1 MKRNTFF
8 LMAFGLMSFG
18 LNAQS
23 LRSEWVEKFRKIQ
36 PPNSKIIES
45 TMPFYNSSR
54 TNGGMDADTL
64 NFLNGKDLVRQIL
77 WLNTND
83 ENELHEIDSVRGD
96 IEESYIKQ
104 NIIPITLVDYKYQA
118 IHDSIEKING
128 ITINA
133 KDSLYE
139 FKTSTGYHGSLYE
152 DKYAFG
158 VSFPL
163 ERIRTDFNR
172 IVIDERLML
181 SNIALNPSGVWK
193 IKIGSFQA
201 DMQLNVPMDIPF
213 MNDTL
218 LKVEIGYVVPETD
231 VRVSYIENPWPVS
244 GGKTKIMGRAEMPK
258 NQNST
263 SGTSGGSGSGSSSG
277 YDVPNDGF
285 GHYPVSGNFVFVPA
299 QKLWVETIDGFP
311 GLPDL
316 KALVTLDYGSD
327 NKKLHTCIK
336 KPLVFIEGIDFGY
349 KSYGFG
355 ERDYKCGTMGYR
367 DMVAGKQWNV
377 ETQKHE
383 SCESIAQAPEILKRY
398 KAAGYDIL
406 YVDFYDGANDMDFNS
421 ETVIKVIQSIQ
432 SQMCG
437 EKIHV
442 VGVSMGS
449 IVAKMALKKMERR
462 KLNSCVASFTS
473 FDGPHQGANIPLGL
487 QRFVSYMSDVSDDS
501 KYVLEKMLR
510 RPAARQLLELHESVN
525 AGCDNE
531 RNKLVRTDT
540 LIGGY
545 PSNMKLLAIT
555 NGSGLGSKGY
565 IKKLD
570 GNFLKPAD
578 VLVEIEFKRPFS
590 KSMPWFASTNVATIY
605 AAHKSAGSSYFVA
618 KMFGFFGG
626 KSNFQSHKSNV
637 QHDHINGS
645 WNNAIGRVNDFGRL
659 GNLFLKAVRFSDK
672 TTFVNTVSALDLK
685 FAKQAN
691 SKQDIHDMPLTVN
704 SKSLLMPLGSGF
716 STPFERIFI
725 PQKNQEHAYLDS
737 SAGGNTMW
745 LLLELNKISDANHS
759 TVVDKNYNYRGSNAV
774 KVKSMEVLNGAVFEL
789 NGLGAF
795 PAISKDD
802 SLLERTL
809 EIHNYYSST
818 CMNSTYNV
826 TGNATFSIGNYKN
839 YTGFTINSGGIL
851 KLSSG
856 SKLRIRAGSKMILNE
871 GALLNIGENCSL
883 VLDDKS
889 QLRIESGAKIYLNR
903 GSKIF
908 LNGENAMLHVKG
920 DLVLDSG
927 VIFEPKSMSKMGLVK
942 FTNVGY
948 GYGDATIK
956 ALGRN
961 VSMKFIGS
969 GKKGLTNLQIEGKV
983 TFPFQK
989 SLNTYP
995 LDLFNLDS
1003 CHVLF
1008 DGSGQLIC
1016 GNNVL
1021 LNNSKFESVSWAN
1034 GSGKGMCYLG
1044 DEIVVNKCNFSS
1056 LDTGLSIFTK
1066 QTSRHNELNNNVFD
1080 ECAVGLISRGRG
1092 IEINASQFANNEI
1105 GAVFENLTE
1114 ELIVKDCDI
1123 SSNTKVGLNVKNAYL
1138 NSSFAFIMGTS
1149 FYKNYVS
1156 VRMEKQSLL
1165 SKCNVY
1171 SLNQIGIDIR
1181 NAKLY
1186 LGNKFYKYSDY
1197 LEASVVAGNNA
1208 YLNQNTVSIYLQEA
1222 MPFLDG
1228 GNNFI
1233 YTKTNTENKLQIY
1246 GTILMD
1252 YNLPYW
1258 DNTFT
1263 KFNVNGNYW
1272 INNNK
1277 KYNID
1282 SVDAN
1287 CVDVSYTSG
1296 GAVIPLKLSGKVAS
1310 RNQFL
1315 ECIDPTKNI
1324 DFGGGLKSNVYGND
1338 DKIERINLDFI
1349 KPIADGFEI
1358 EGENVAVNVFNVS
1371 GQLVLKSVTK
1381 DTGTNFF
1388 RLSTGIYF
1396 IQAQN
1401 SEGIS
1406 SKKIFVT
1413 N

>member
-1 MKRNTFF
+1 MKRNT
-8 LMAFGLMSFG
+8 LVLLALGCLSFG
-18 LNAQS
+18 LKAQS

-36 PPNSKIIES
+36 PPNSKVIES
-45 TMPFYNSSR
+45 TMPFYNSGR

-118 IHDSIEKING
+118 IHDSLEKING

-133 KDSLYE
+133 KDSLFE
-139 FKTSTGYHGSLYE
+139 FKTGTGYHGSLYE

-163 ERIRTDFNR
+163 ERIRTDFYR

-193 IKIGSFQA
+193 LKIGNFQA
-201 DMQLNVPMDIPF
+201 DFQLNVPIFIPE
-213 MNDTL
+213 MSDSL
-218 LKVEIGYVVPETD
+218 LEVEIGYVVPETD
-231 VRVSYIENPWPVS
+231 ARVCLIENPWPVS
-244 GGKTKIMGRAEMPK
+244 GAKTKIMGRAETPK
-258 NQNST
+258 NQN
-263 SGTSGGSGSGSSSG
+263 GTSSSGGGSGSSSN
-277 YDVPNDGF
+277 DLPNDGF
-285 GHYPVSGNFVFVPA
+285 GHYQVSANFVYVPA
-299 QKLWVETIDGFP
+299 QRIWVETIDGFP

-327 NKKLHTCIK
+327 NNKIHTCIK

-377 ETQKHE
+377 ETQKYDV
-383 SCESIAQAPEILKRY
+383 CESIAQAPEILKRY

-406 YVDFYDGANDMDFNS
+406 YVDFYDGAHDMDFNS
-421 ETVIKVIQSIQ
+421 ETVIKTIQSIQ

-462 KLNSCVASFTS
+462 KLNSCVASYTS

-487 QRFVSYMSDVSDDS
+487 QRFVSFMSEVSDDS
-501 KYVLEKMLR
+501 KFVLEKMLR

-525 AGCDNE
+525 AGCDIE
-531 RNKLVRTDT
+531 RKKLVRTDT
-540 LIGGY
+540 LIGGF
-545 PSNMKLLAIT
+545 PSNMPLLAIT

-565 IKKLD
+565 IRKFD

-590 KSMPWFASTNVATIY
+590 KSFPWFWSTNVATIY

-626 KSNFQSHKSNV
+626 KSNFHSDKSNV

-645 WNNAIGRVNDFGRL
+645 WNNAIGRVNDFGRM
-659 GNLFLKAVRFSDK
+659 GNLFLKAKRYSDK

-685 FAKQAN
+685 FAKLSN
-691 SKQDIHDMPLTVN
+691 SGQNIHDMTLTVN
-704 SKSLLMPLGSGF
+704 SKSLLMPLGSEF
-716 STPFERIFI
+716 STPFERVFI

-737 SAGGNTMW
+737 SAGGNAMW
-745 LLLELNKISDANHS
+745 LLRELNKITDANHI
-759 TVVDKNYNYRGSNAV
+759 TVVAKNYNYRGSNAV
-774 KVKSMEVLNGAVFEL
+774 KVKSLEVLNGAVFEL
-789 NGLGAF
+789 NGLGVF
-795 PAISKDD
+795 PAISKED
-802 SLLERTL
+802 SMLERTMEL
-809 EIHNYYSST
+809 HNYYSST
-818 CMNSTYNV
+818 CMNSMYKV
-826 TGNATFSIGNYKN
+826 TGNSTFSIGNYKN
-839 YTGFTINSGGIL
+839 VTGFTINSGGVMN
-851 KLSSG
+851 LSSG
-856 SKLRIRAGSKMILNE
+856 SKLRIRSGSKMILNE
-871 GALLNIGENCSL
+871 GSELNIGENCSL
-883 VLDDKS
+883 LLDDRS
-889 QLRIESGAKIYLNR
+889 QLRIESGAKIYLKR

-908 LNGENAMLHVKG
+908 LNGENAMFHLKG

-927 VIFEPKSMSKMGLVK
+927 LKFETRSMTKMGLMK

-948 GYGDATIK
+948 GYGDASIK

-961 VSMKFIGS
+961 ASLKFVGS
-969 GKKGLTNLQIEGKV
+969 GKNGFANVQIEGKV
-983 TFPFQK
+983 TFPYQK
-989 SLNTYP
+989 SATTYP
-995 LDLFNLDS
+995 LSSVNLDS

-1008 DGSGQLIC
+1008 DGTGQLIA
-1016 GNNVL
+1016 GNKIL

-1034 GSGKGMCYLG
+1034 GSGKGVCYLG
-1044 DEIVVNKCNFSS
+1044 DEMVVNKCNFGN
-1056 LDTGLSIFTK
+1056 LDTGLSISTR
-1066 QTSRHNELNNNVFD
+1066 QTSMHNKLNDNVFE
-1080 ECAVGLISRGRG
+1080 ECVVGLISRGRG
-1092 IEINASQFANNEI
+1092 IEINTSQFANNEN
-1105 GAVFENLTE
+1105 GVVFENLTE

-1138 NSSFAFIMGTS
+1138 NSSFAFISGTG
-1149 FYKNYVS
+1149 FYNNYVS
-1156 VRMEKQSLL
+1156 LKMEKQSLL
-1165 SKCNVY
+1165 SKCNVF

-1181 NAKLY
+1181 NAKLF
-1186 LGNKFYKYSDY
+1186 LGNKFYKYSEY

-1208 YLNQNTVSIYLQEA
+1208 FLNQKAASIYMQEA

-1233 YTKTNTENKLQIY
+1233 YTKTHTDNKMQIV
-1246 GTILMD
+1246 GSIVMD

-1258 DNTFT
+1258 DNTYT

-1287 CVDVSYTSG
+1287 CVDVSYISG
-1296 GAVIPLKLSGKVAS
+1296 GAIIPLKLSGNVVI
-1310 RNQFL
+1310 RNKFL
-1315 ECIDPTKNI
+1315 DCVDPTKNV
-1324 DFGGGLKSNVYGND
+1324 DFGRGLKSNGHGTE
-1338 DKIERINLDFI
+1338 DKIDRIKLDFI
-1349 KPIADGFEI
+1349 KPNVDGFEI

-1371 GQLVLKSVTK
+1371 GQLVQKSVTK
-1381 DTGTNFF
+1381 EVGTNFF

-1406 SKKIFVT
+1406 SKKIFV
-1413 N
+1413 NN

>member
-1 MKRNTFF
+1 
-8 LMAFGLMSFG
+8 
-18 LNAQS
+18 
-23 LRSEWVEKFRKIQ
+23 
-36 PPNSKIIES
+36 
-45 TMPFYNSSR
+45 
-54 TNGGMDADTL
+54 
-64 NFLNGKDLVRQIL
+64 
-77 WLNTND
+77 
-83 ENELHEIDSVRGD
+83 
-96 IEESYIKQ
+96 
-104 NIIPITLVDYKYQA
+104 
-118 IHDSIEKING
+118 
-128 ITINA
+128 
-133 KDSLYE
+133 
-139 FKTSTGYHGSLYE
+139 
-152 DKYAFG
+152 
-158 VSFPL
+158 
-163 ERIRTDFNR
+163 
-172 IVIDERLML
+172 
-181 SNIALNPSGVWK
+181 
-193 IKIGSFQA
+193 
-201 DMQLNVPMDIPF
+201 
-213 MNDTL
+213 
-218 LKVEIGYVVPETD
+218 
-231 VRVSYIENPWPVS
+231 
-244 GGKTKIMGRAEMPK
+244 MGRAETPN

-263 SGTSGGSGSGSSSG
+263 SSSSGSSGSGSSSSN
-277 YDVPNDGF
+277 DVPNDGYN
-285 GHYPVSGNFVFVPA
+285 HYQVSGNFIFVPA
-299 QKLWVETIDGFP
+299 QKIWVETIDGFP

-327 NKKLHTCIK
+327 NNRVHTCIK

-349 KSYGFG
+349 KGYGFG
-355 ERDYKCGTMGYR
+355 ERDFKCGTMGYR

-377 ETQKHE
+377 ETQKYE
-383 SCESIAQAPEILKRY
+383 TCESIAQAPEILKRY
-398 KAAGYDIL
+398 KSAGYDII

-421 ETVIKVIQSIQ
+421 ETVVKVIESIQ

-473 FDGPHQGANIPLGL
+473 FDGPNQGANIPLGL
-487 QRFVSYMSDVSDDS
+487 QRFVSYLSEVSDDS
-501 KYVLEKMLR
+501 RFVLEKMLR
-510 RPAARQLLELHESVN
+510 RPAARQLLELHESVD
-525 AGCDNE
+525 AGCDIE
-531 RNKLVRTDT
+531 RKKLVRTDS

-545 PSNMKLLAIT
+545 PTNMPLLAIT

-578 VLVEIEFKRPFS
+578 ALVEIEFKRPKIKDCNIFS
-590 KSMPWFASTNVATIY
+590 STNIATIY
-605 AAHKSAGSSYFVA
+605 AAHKASGSYYYVA
-618 KMFGFFGG
+618 DVFGFFGKKSSF
-626 KSNFQSHKSNV
+626 KSNKNNV

-645 WNNAIGRVNDFGRL
+645 WNAAIGRVNDFGRM
-659 GNLFLKAVRFSDK
+659 GNLFLKAKRFSDK

-691 SKQDIHDMPLTVN
+691 NNQNIHDMALTVN
-704 SKSLLMPLGSGF
+704 SKSLLMPLGAEIT
-716 STPFERIFI
+716 TPFQRVFI

-737 SAGGNTMW
+737 SAGGNAMW
-745 LLLELNKISDANHS
+745 LLMELNKISDANHI

-774 KVKSMEVLNGAVFEL
+774 KVKSLEVLKGAIFEL
-789 NGLGAF
+789 NGVGGF
-795 PAISKDD
+795 PTITKED
-802 SLLERTL
+802 SLLERSM
-809 EIHNYYSST
+809 EIHKYYSST

-826 TGNATFSIGNYKN
+826 TNGSTFGIGNYKN
-839 YTGFTINSGGIL
+839 GTEFTISSGGIF
-851 KLSSG
+851 KLSAG
-856 SKLRIRAGSKMILNE
+856 SNLRIRSGSKMILDE
-871 GALLNIGENCSL
+871 GSECIIGENCSL

-889 QLRIESGAKIYLNR
+889 QLRIESGAKIYLKR

-908 LNGENAMLHVKG
+908 LNGENAMFHIKG

-927 VIFEPKSMSKMGLVK
+927 LKFEPKSMTKMGLIK

-948 GYGDATIK
+948 GYGDAGIK
-956 ALGRN
+956 VLGRN

-969 GKKGLTNLQIEGKV
+969 GKSGFANVQIEGKV
-983 TFPFQK
+983 TFPYQK
-989 SLNTYP
+989 SITTYP
-995 LDLFNLDS
+995 LDLLNLDS
-1003 CHVLF
+1003 SHVLF
-1008 DGSGQLIC
+1008 DGSGQLIS
-1016 GNNVL
+1016 GSNVL

-1044 DEIVVNKCNFSS
+1044 DEVVVSNCNFSS
-1056 LDTGLSIFTK
+1056 LDTGLSIYTK
-1066 QTSRHNELNNNVFD
+1066 QSSMHNELKKNVFED
-1080 ECAVGLISRGRG
+1080 CAVGLISRGRG
-1092 IEINASQFANNEI
+1092 IEISTSQFANNEI
-1105 GAVFENLTE
+1105 GAIFENLTE

-1123 SSNTKVGLNVKNAYL
+1123 SSNIKVGLNVKNAYL
-1138 NSSFAFIMGTS
+1138 NSSFAFITGTS

-1165 SKCNVY
+1165 SKCNVF

-1197 LEASVVAGNNA
+1197 LDASVVAGNNA
-1208 YLNQNTVSIYLQEA
+1208 FLNQKAASIYMQEA

-1233 YTKTNTENKLQIY
+1233 YTKTQTENKLQIY
-1246 GTILMD
+1246 GSVVMD
-1252 YNLPYW
+1252 FNLPYW
-1258 DNTFT
+1258 DNTFS
-1263 KFNVNGNYW
+1263 KLNVNGNYW

-1287 CVDVSYTSG
+1287 CVDISYISG
-1296 GAVIPLKLSGKVAS
+1296 GATIPLKLYGNVAS

-1324 DFGGGLKSNVYGND
+1324 DFGHGLKSSNHD
-1338 DKIERINLDFI
+1338 DQNMIDKINLDFI

-1358 EGENVAVNVFNVS
+1358 DGENVAVNVFNVS
-1371 GQLVLKSVTK
+1371 GQLVLKTVTK
-1381 DTGTNFF
+1381 DAGTNFF

-1406 SKKIFVT
+1406 SKKIFVS

>member
-1 MKRNTFF
+1 MKRNT
-8 LMAFGLMSFG
+8 LVLLAFGLMSFG

-23 LRSEWVEKFRKIQ
+23 LRKDWVEKFRKIQ

-45 TMPFYNSSR
+45 TMPFYNSGR

-77 WLNTND
+77 WLNTN
-83 ENELHEIDSVRGD
+83 EESELHDIDSVRGE

-139 FKTSTGYHGSLYE
+139 FKTGVGYHGSLYE

-172 IVIDERLML
+172 IVVDERLML

-193 IKIGSFQA
+193 LKIGNFQT
-201 DMQLNVPMDIPF
+201 DFQLNVPIFIPE
-213 MNDTL
+213 MNDTV

-231 VRVSYIENPWPVS
+231 VRVGYIENPWPVS
-244 GGKTKIMGRAEMPK
+244 GGKTKILGRAEMPK
-258 NQNST
+258 NENATLGSNG
-263 SGTSGGSGSGSSSG
+263 SSGSGSSSG
-277 YDVPNDGF
+277 YYIPNDGF
-285 GHYPVSGNFVFVPA
+285 GHYPVTGNFVFVPA
-299 QKLWVETIDGFP
+299 QKIWVETIDGFP

-316 KALVTLDYGSD
+316 KALVTLDYGSEN
-327 NKKLHTCIK
+327 NKMHTCIK
-336 KPLVFIEGIDFGY
+336 KPVVFIEGIDFGY

-377 ETQKHE
+377 ETQKYDN
-383 SCESIAQAPEILKRY
+383 CESIAQAPEILKRY

-449 IVAKMALKKMERR
+449 IVAKIALKKMERR
-462 KLNSCVASFTS
+462 KLSNCVASYTS

-487 QRFVSYMSDVSDDS
+487 QRFVSYMSEVSDDS
-501 KYVLEKMLR
+501 KFVLEKMLR
-510 RPAARQLLELHESVN
+510 RPAARQLLALHESVN
-525 AGCDNE
+525 AGCDIE
-531 RNKLVRTDT
+531 RRKLVRTDT
-540 LIGGY
+540 LIGGF
-545 PSNMKLLAIT
+545 PSNMPLLAIT
-555 NGSGLGSKGY
+555 NGSSLGSKGY
-565 IKKLD
+565 IRKFD

-590 KSMPWFASTNVATIY
+590 KSFPWFWSTNVATIY

-626 KSNFQSHKSNV
+626 KSNFHSDKSNV

-645 WNNAIGRVNDFGRL
+645 WNNAIGRVNDFGRM
-659 GNLFLKAVRFSDK
+659 GNLFLKAVRFTDK

-685 FAKQAN
+685 FTKHAN
-691 SKQDIHDMPLTVN
+691 SKQNIHDMPLFLN
-704 SKSLLMPLGSGF
+704 PKSLLMPLGSEF
-716 STPFERIFI
+716 STPFERVFI

-737 SAGGNTMW
+737 SSKGNAMW
-745 LLLELNKISDANHS
+745 LLSELNKVSDANHI
-759 TVVDKNYNYRGSNAV
+759 TVVDKNYNYRGPNAV
-774 KVKSMEVLNGAVFEL
+774 KVKSLEVLNGAVFEL
-789 NGLGAF
+789 NGLGVF

-802 SLLERTL
+802 SLLERTM

-826 TGNATFSIGNYKN
+826 INKATFGIGNYKN
-839 YTGFTINSGGIL
+839 GTGFTINSGGIF
-851 KLSSG
+851 KLISG
-856 SKLRIRAGSKMILNE
+856 SKLRIRSGSKMILNE
-871 GALLNIGENCSL
+871 GSELNIGENCSL
-883 VLDDKS
+883 ILDDKS
-889 QLRIESGAKIYLNR
+889 QLCIESGAKIYLKR
-903 GSKIF
+903 GSSIF

-920 DLVLDSG
+920 DFVLDSG
-927 VIFEPKSMSKMGLVK
+927 VTFEPKSMSKMGLVK

-948 GYGDATIK
+948 GYGDANIK

-961 VSMKFIGS
+961 VSMKFRGN
-969 GKKGLTNLQIEGKV
+969 GKRGNTNLQIEGKV
-983 TFPFQK
+983 SFPFQK
-989 SLNTYP
+989 SLTTYP
-995 LDLFNLDS
+995 IDLLNLDS

-1008 DGSGQLIC
+1008 DGSGQLIS

-1044 DEIVVNKCNFSS
+1044 DEIVVNKCDFSS
-1056 LDTGLSIFTK
+1056 LDTGLSISTK
-1066 QTSRHNELNNNVFD
+1066 QTSRHNELSNNIFE

-1092 IEINASQFANNEI
+1092 MEITASQFTNNEV

-1123 SSNTKVGLNVKNAYL
+1123 SNNSKMGLNVKNLYL
-1138 NSSFAFIMGTS
+1138 NSSFAFFTGTS

-1156 VRMEKQSLL
+1156 VKMEKQSLL
-1165 SKCNVY
+1165 SKCNVF

-1186 LGNKFYKYSDY
+1186 LGNKFYKFSDY
-1197 LEASVVAGNNA
+1197 LDKSVVAGNNA
-1208 YLNQNTVSIYLQEA
+1208 FLNQKVASIYMQEA

-1233 YTKTNTENKLQIY
+1233 YTKTHTENKLQIY
-1246 GTILMD
+1246 GTIVMD

-1282 SVDAN
+1282 SVDAH

-1296 GAVIPLKLSGKVAS
+1296 GANIPLKLSGNVAS

-1315 ECIDPTKNI
+1315 ECVDPTKNI
-1324 DFGGGLKSNVYGND
+1324 DFGGGLKSNVYGTD
-1338 DKIERINLDFI
+1338 DKIERINLDLI
-1349 KPIADGFEI
+1349 KPVSDGFEI
-1358 EGENVAVNVFNVS
+1358 EGENVSVNVFNVS

-1381 DTGTNFF
+1381 DMGTNFF

-1396 IQAQN
+1396 IQVQN

>member
-1 MKRNTFF
+1 MKRNTLV
-8 LMAFGLMSFG
+8 LMAFGLLSFG
-18 LNAQS
+18 LKGQS

-83 ENELHEIDSVRGD
+83 EIELHEIDSVRGD

-104 NIIPITLVDYKYQA
+104 NIVPVTLVDYKYQA
-118 IHDSIEKING
+118 IHDSIEKLNG
-128 ITINA
+128 IGINA

-139 FKTSTGYHGSLYE
+139 FKTGVGYHGSLYE

-172 IVIDERLML
+172 IVVDERLML

-193 IKIGSFQA
+193 LKIGNFQA
-201 DMQLNVPMDIPF
+201 DFQLNVPINVPF
-213 MNDTL
+213 MTDTL
-218 LKVEIGYVVPETD
+218 LEVEIGYVVPETD
-231 VRVSYIENPWPVS
+231 VRVSLIENPWPVS
-244 GGKTKIMGRAEMPK
+244 GGKTKILGRAETPK
-258 NQNST
+258 NQ
-263 SGTSGGSGSGSSSG
+263 SGGSGSSGVSGSSSSSSN
-277 YDVPNDGF
+277 DLPNDGF
-285 GHYPVSGNFVFVPA
+285 DHYKVSGNFVYVPA
-299 QKLWVETIDGFP
+299 QRIWVETIDGFP

-327 NKKLHTCIK
+327 NNKIHTCIK

-355 ERDYKCGTMGYR
+355 ERDFKCGTMGYR
-367 DMVAGKQWNV
+367 DMVVGKQWNV
-377 ETQKHE
+377 ETQKYE
-383 SCESIAQAPEILKRY
+383 SCESIAQVPEILKRY

-406 YVDFYDGANDMDFNS
+406 YVDFYDGANDMDYNS

-487 QRFVSYMSDVSDDS
+487 QRFVSYLSEVSDDS

-525 AGCDNE
+525 AGCDIE
-531 RNKLVRTDT
+531 RRKLVRTDT

-545 PSNMKLLAIT
+545 PSNMPLLAIT

-590 KSMPWFASTNVATIY
+590 KNIPWWTSTNVATIY

-618 KMFGFFGG
+618 KMFGFFGS
-626 KSNFQSHKSNV
+626 KSCFKSDKSNV

-659 GNLFLKAVRFSDK
+659 GNLFLKAVRFTDK

-685 FAKQAN
+685 FAKLSN
-691 SKQDIHDMPLTVN
+691 SGQNIHDMALTVN
-704 SKSLLMPLGSGF
+704 SNSLMMPLGSEF
-716 STPFERIFI
+716 KTPFQRVFI

-737 SAGGNTMW
+737 SAGGNAMW
-745 LLLELNKISDANHS
+745 LLRELNKITDVNHS

-789 NGLGAF
+789 NGLGGF
-795 PAISKDD
+795 PAISKED
-802 SLLERTL
+802 SLLERSL
-809 EIHNYYSST
+809 EIHHYYSST

-826 TGNATFSIGNYKN
+826 TNGSTFGIGNYKN
-839 YTGFTINSGGIL
+839 GTEFTINSGGIF

-856 SKLRIRAGSKMILNE
+856 SNLRIRSGSKMILNE
-871 GALLNIGENCSL
+871 GSECIIGENCSL

-889 QLRIESGAKIYLNR
+889 QLLIESGAKIYLKR

-908 LNGENAMLHVKG
+908 LNGENAMFHLKG

-927 VIFEPKSMSKMGLVK
+927 LKFETRSMTKMGMVK

-948 GYGDATIK
+948 GYGDANIK
-956 ALGRN
+956 VLGRN
-961 VSMKFIGS
+961 ASMKFVGN
-969 GKKGLTNLQIEGKV
+969 GKRGISNLQIEGKV
-983 TFPFQK
+983 TFPYHK
-989 SLNTYP
+989 SLNNYP
-995 LDLFNLDS
+995 LYELNLDS

-1016 GNNVL
+1016 GNNVR

-1034 GSGKGMCYLG
+1034 GSGKGVCYLG
-1044 DEIVVNKCNFSS
+1044 DEMVVNKCNFSS
-1056 LDTGLSIFTK
+1056 LDTGLSIATR
-1066 QTSRHNELNNNVFD
+1066 QTSMHNHLNDNVFE
-1080 ECAVGLISRGRG
+1080 ECAVGMISRGRG
-1092 IEINASQFANNEI
+1092 IEIKASQFTNNEV

-1114 ELIVKDCDI
+1114 ELILKDCDI
-1123 SSNTKVGLNVKNAYL
+1123 SNNSEVGLNVKNGYL
-1138 NSSFAFIMGTS
+1138 NASFAFVTGTS
-1149 FYKNYVS
+1149 FYKNNVS
-1156 VRMEKQSLL
+1156 LKMEKQSLL
-1165 SKCNVY
+1165 SKCNVF

-1208 YLNQNTVSIYLQEA
+1208 FLNQKVASIYMQEA

-1233 YTKTNTENKLQIY
+1233 YTKTHTENKLQIY
-1246 GTILMD
+1246 GTIVMD

-1272 INNNK
+1272 INNSK

-1287 CVDVSYTSG
+1287 CVDVSYLSG
-1296 GAVIPLKLSGKVAS
+1296 GANIPLKLSGNVVS

-1315 ECIDPTKNI
+1315 DCVDPTKNI
-1324 DFGGGLKSNVYGND
+1324 DFGHGLKSSVHGNND
-1338 DKIERINLDFI
+1338 MIDKINLDFI

-1371 GQLVLKSVTK
+1371 GQLVQKSVTK
-1381 DTGTNFF
+1381 EVGRNFF

-1401 SEGIS
+1401 NEGIS
-1406 SKKIFVT
+1406 TKKIFV
-1413 N
+1413 NN

>member
-1 MKRNTFF
+1 M
-8 LMAFGLMSFG
+8 
-18 LNAQS
+18 
-23 LRSEWVEKFRKIQ
+23 
-36 PPNSKIIES
+36 
-45 TMPFYNSSR
+45 
-54 TNGGMDADTL
+54 
-64 NFLNGKDLVRQIL
+64 
-77 WLNTND
+77 
-83 ENELHEIDSVRGD
+83 
-96 IEESYIKQ
+96 
-104 NIIPITLVDYKYQA
+104 
-118 IHDSIEKING
+118 
-128 ITINA
+128 
-133 KDSLYE
+133 
-139 FKTSTGYHGSLYE
+139 
-152 DKYAFG
+152 
-158 VSFPL
+158 
-163 ERIRTDFNR
+163 
-172 IVIDERLML
+172 
-181 SNIALNPSGVWK
+181 
-193 IKIGSFQA
+193 
-201 DMQLNVPMDIPF
+201 
-213 MNDTL
+213 
-218 LKVEIGYVVPETD
+218 
-231 VRVSYIENPWPVS
+231 
-244 GGKTKIMGRAEMPK
+244 
-258 NQNST
+258 
-263 SGTSGGSGSGSSSG
+263 
-277 YDVPNDGF
+277 
-285 GHYPVSGNFVFVPA
+285 
-299 QKLWVETIDGFP
+299 
-311 GLPDL
+311 
-316 KALVTLDYGSD
+316 
-327 NKKLHTCIK
+327 
-336 KPLVFIEGIDFGY
+336 VFIEGIDFGY

-377 ETQKHE
+377 ETQNYE

-487 QRFVSYMSDVSDDS
+487 QRFVSYMSEVSDDS
-501 KYVLEKMLR
+501 KFVLEKMLR
-510 RPAARQLLELHESVN
+510 RPAARQLLELHESAN

-531 RNKLVRTDT
+531 RKKLVRTDT
-540 LIGGY
+540 LVGGY
-545 PSNMKLLAIT
+545 PSNMPLLAIT

-565 IKKLD
+565 IKKFD
-570 GNFLKPAD
+570 GNLLKPAD

-590 KSMPWFASTNVATIY
+590 KSFPWFWSTNVATIY

-626 KSNFQSHKSNV
+626 KSNFYSHKSNV

-659 GNLFLKAVRFSDK
+659 GNLFLKAVRFTDK

-685 FAKQAN
+685 FSKQAN
-691 SKQDIHDMPLTVN
+691 SKQNIYDMPLFLN
-704 SKSLLMPLGSGF
+704 SKSLFMPLGSEF

-725 PQKNQEHAYLDS
+725 PQNNQEHAYLDS
-737 SAGGNTMW
+737 SSKGNAMW
-745 LLLELNKISDANHS
+745 LLSELNKISDANHS
-759 TVVDKNYNYRGSNAV
+759 TVVDKDYNYRGPNAV
-774 KVKSMEVLNGAVFEL
+774 KVKSLEVLNGAVFEL
-789 NGLGAF
+789 NGLGGF
-795 PAISKDD
+795 PAITKDD
-802 SLLERTL
+802 SLLERTM
-809 EIHNYYSST
+809 EMHNYYAST
-818 CMNSTYNV
+818 CMNSTYNI

-839 YTGFTINSGGIL
+839 ITVFTINSGGL
-851 KLSSG
+851 MKLSLG
-856 SKLRIRAGSKMILNE
+856 GKLRIRSGSKMILNE
-871 GALLNIGENCSL
+871 GSELNIGENCSL

-889 QLRIESGAKIYLNR
+889 QLRIESGAKIHLKR

-927 VIFEPKSMSKMGLVK
+927 VMFEPKSMTKMGLVK

-961 VSMKFIGS
+961 VSVKFRGN
-969 GKKGLTNLQIEGKV
+969 GKTGNTNVQIEGKV
-983 TFPFQK
+983 IFPFQK
-989 SLNTYP
+989 SLTTYP
-995 LDLFNLDS
+995 LDLVNLDS

-1008 DGSGQLIC
+1008 DGSGQLIS
-1016 GNNVL
+1016 GNNVM

-1034 GSGKGMCYLG
+1034 GYGKGVCYLG

-1066 QTSRHNELNNNVFD
+1066 QTYSHNELNNNVFED
-1080 ECAVGLISRGRG
+1080 CAVGLISRGRG
-1092 IEINASQFANNEI
+1092 MEISASAFVNNEI

-1114 ELIVKDCDI
+1114 ELIIKDCDI
-1123 SSNTKVGLNVKNAYL
+1123 SSNVKVGLHVKNAYL
-1138 NSSFAFIMGTS
+1138 NASFAFVTGTS

-1171 SLNQIGIDIR
+1171 SLNQIGIEIR

-1197 LEASVVAGNNA
+1197 LDASVVAGNNA
-1208 YLNQNTVSIYLQEA
+1208 FLNQKTASIYMHEA

-1233 YTKTNTENKLQIY
+1233 YTKTHTENKLQIY
-1246 GTILMD
+1246 GTIVMD

-1287 CVDVSYTSG
+1287 CVDVSYVSG
-1296 GAVIPLKLSGKVAS
+1296 GAVIPLNLSGNVAM

-1315 ECIDPTKNI
+1315 DCIDPTKNI
-1324 DFGGGLKSNVYGND
+1324 DFGGGLKSNVHGTD
-1338 DKIERINLDFI
+1338 DKIDRIKLDLI
-1349 KPIADGFEI
+1349 KPIVDGFEI
-1358 EGENVAVNVFNVS
+1358 EGENVAVNVYNVS

-1381 DTGTNFF
+1381 DMGTNFF

-1401 SEGIS
+1401 SEGIC

>member
-1 MKRNTFF
+1 MKRNTLV

-23 LRSEWVEKFRKIQ
+23 LRSEWLEKFRKIQ
-36 PPNSKIIES
+36 PPNSKVIES

-54 TNGGMDADTL
+54 TNGGINADTL

-83 ENELHEIDSVRGD
+83 ENELHAIDSVRSE

-128 ITINA
+128 IIINA

-139 FKTSTGYHGSLYE
+139 FKLGAAYQGNLYE

-181 SNIALNPSGVWK
+181 SNIALNSAGIWK
-193 IKIGSFQA
+193 LKYGSFQA
-201 DMQLNVPMDIPF
+201 DLQLNVPIDIPF
-213 MNDTL
+213 AIDTL
-218 LKVEIGYVVPETD
+218 IKVEIGYVVPESD
-231 VRVSYIENPWPVS
+231 IRVSYVENPWPVS
-244 GGKTKIMGRAEMPK
+244 GGKTKILGRAEISK
-258 NQNST
+258 NQQAT
-263 SGTSGGSGSGSSSG
+263 LGTSGSSSG
-277 YDVPNDGF
+277 GYDLPNDGF
-285 GHYPVSGNFVFVPA
+285 NHYPVSGSFVYVPA

-327 NKKLHTCIK
+327 NNKIHTCLK

-355 ERDYKCGTMGYR
+355 ERDYKCGIMGYR
-367 DMVAGKQWNV
+367 DMVVGKQWNV
-377 ETQKHE
+377 ETQKFE
-383 SCESIAQAPEILKRY
+383 NCESIAQAPEILKRY

-449 IVAKMALKKMERR
+449 IVAKIALKKMERR
-462 KLNSCVASFTS
+462 KLNSCVASYTS

-487 QRFVSYMSDVSDDS
+487 QRFVNYLSEVSDDS
-501 KYVLEKMLR
+501 KFVLEKMLR
-510 RPAARQLLELHESVN
+510 RPASKQLLELHESVN

-531 RNKLVRTDT
+531 RKKLVRTDT

-545 PSNMKLLAIT
+545 PSNMPLLSII
-555 NGSGLGSKGY
+555 NGSGLGSKGN
-565 IKKLD
+565 IKKFD
-570 GNFLKPAD
+570 GNQLKPAD
-578 VLVEIEFKRPFS
+578 ILVEIEFKRLFS
-590 KSMPWFASTNVATIY
+590 KSFPWLSSTNVATIY

-618 KMFGFFGG
+618 DMFGFFGR
-626 KSNFQSHKSNV
+626 KSNFHSHKSNV

-645 WNNAIGRVNDFGRL
+645 WNNAIGRVNDFGRM
-659 GNLFLKAVRFSDK
+659 GNLFLKAKRFTDK

-685 FAKQAN
+685 FAKHSN
-691 SKQDIHDMPLTVN
+691 SKQNIYDMPLTLN
-704 SKSLLMPLGSGF
+704 PNSLLMPLGSEF

-725 PQKNQEHAYLDS
+725 PQKNQEHVYLDS
-737 SAGGNTMW
+737 SSKGNMMW
-745 LLLELNKISDANHS
+745 LLSELNKISDANHI
-759 TVVDKNYNYRGSNAV
+759 TVVNKNYNYRGPNAV
-774 KVKSMEVLNGAVFEL
+774 KVKSLEVLNGAMFEL
-789 NGLGAF
+789 NGLGVF
-795 PAISKDD
+795 PAISKED
-802 SLLERTL
+802 SMLERTM
-809 EIHNYYSST
+809 EVHNYYSST
-818 CMNSTYNV
+818 CMNSTYKV
-826 TGNATFSIGNYKN
+826 TGNSTFSIGNYKN
-839 YTGFTINSGGIL
+839 VTGFTINSGGVMN
-851 KLSSG
+851 LSSG
-856 SKLRIRAGSKMILNE
+856 SKLRIRSGSKMILNE
-871 GALLNIGENCSL
+871 GSELNIGENCSL

-889 QLRIESGAKIYLNR
+889 QLRIESGAKMYLKR

-908 LNGENAMLHVKG
+908 LNGENTMLHVKG

-927 VIFEPKSMSKMGLVK
+927 VKFEPSSMTKMGLVK

-961 VSMKFIGS
+961 VSMKFRGN
-969 GKKGLTNLQIEGKV
+969 GKRGNINLQIEGKV
-983 TFPFQK
+983 SFPYQK
-989 SLNTYP
+989 SLTTYP
-995 LDLFNLDS
+995 LGVLNIDS

-1008 DGSGQLIC
+1008 DGSGQLIS

-1021 LNNSKFESVSWAN
+1021 LNNSKFETVSWAN
-1034 GSGKGMCYLG
+1034 GSGKGLCYLG

-1066 QTSRHNELNNNVFD
+1066 QNSGHNELNNNVFE
-1080 ECAVGLISRGRG
+1080 ECVVGLISRGRG
-1092 IEINASQFANNEI
+1092 IEINASQFENNEI
-1105 GAVFENLTE
+1105 GAVFENLNE
-1114 ELIVKDCDI
+1114 ELIVKDCEI
-1123 SSNTKVGLNVKNAYL
+1123 SNNKMGLNVKNAYL
-1138 NSSFAFIMGTS
+1138 NSSFAFVMGNS
-1149 FYKNYVS
+1149 FYKNNVS

-1165 SKCNVY
+1165 SKCNVF

-1181 NAKLY
+1181 NAKLF
-1186 LGNKFYKYSDY
+1186 LGSKFYKYSDY
-1197 LEASVVAGNNA
+1197 LDASLIAGNNA
-1208 YLNQNTVSIYLQEA
+1208 FLNQKSASIYMQEA

-1228 GNNFI
+1228 GNNFT
-1233 YTKTNTENKLQIY
+1233 YTKTHTENKIQIY
-1246 GTILMD
+1246 GTIVMD

-1296 GAVIPLKLSGKVAS
+1296 GANIPLKLYGSIAS
-1310 RNQFL
+1310 RNKFL
-1315 ECIDPTKNI
+1315 DCIDPIKNI
-1324 DFGGGLKSNVYGND
+1324 DFGSGLKSSFHGGEN
-1338 DKIERINLDFI
+1338 KIEIINLDLI

-1358 EGENVAVNVFNVS
+1358 VGDNVTVNVFNVS
-1371 GQLVLKSVTK
+1371 GQLVLKSITK
-1381 DTGTNFF
+1381 EIGTNFF

-1396 IQAQN
+1396 VQVQN